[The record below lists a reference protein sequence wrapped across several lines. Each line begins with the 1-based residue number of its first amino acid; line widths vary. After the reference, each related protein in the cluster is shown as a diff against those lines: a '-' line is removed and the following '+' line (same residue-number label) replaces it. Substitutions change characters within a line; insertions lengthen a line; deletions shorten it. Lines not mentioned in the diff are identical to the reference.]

1 MPFLPQN
8 KWHAAYITKNGL
20 PQETSC
26 AKGDETHAGHIQE
39 AATYWLHNY
48 GQSLYSCSTLDTYIL
63 QTHVSYLQ
71 ATISNN
77 IMLLLRSGS
86 TNTGATDDSI
96 TDTVTDT
103 DTVTA
108 THDTRGQVKAVAS

>member
-1 MPFLPQN
+1 MPFLPRN
-8 KWHAAYITKNGL
+8 KWHAAYIVKNGL

-39 AATYWLHNY
+39 AATYWLHDC
-48 GQSLYSCSTLDTYIL
+48 GQSLYSCSKLYTYIP
-63 QTHVSYLQ
+63 QMPVSELQ
-71 ATISNN
+71 ATISSN
-77 IMLLLRSGS
+77 IMLLLCSGS

-96 TDTVTDT
+96 TDTATNT

-108 THDTRGQVKAVAS
+108 RYDTRGQVKAVAS